1 MGVVCFGFWC
11 AKGEESNDGDIFF
24 FLIFQLIMEDGES
37 RVILVFADAW
47 H

>member
-1 MGVVCFGFWC
+1 VLFVLAFGVQREKK
-11 AKGEESNDGDIFF
+11 AMMETF